1 MQRNLLPKYQFPSMN
16 GENVSKTHI
25 VRTVNNVDT
34 VKNTVINNVH
44 DKNKLCNDHK
54 DHCDGNDPSVD
65 IQELLS
71 DEHALYS
78 MKFPKPKT
86 LTPNLS
92 PPTGLDDLQLS
103 YIWVQ
108 RITGKDKKYDQHI
121 ASQVNTLMTVKRE
134 REKEKRNAKVSLNN
148 ISKKDNP
155 PTLGYTPI
163 KLRPQGPPVLALVD
177 TGASLSFLHISLVE
191 KYGLTYKKQSMTLST
206 ANGSDDHNIQ
216 GVLTTR
222 VFLTDFT
229 KETFPIT
236 LKFLICKN
244 LNGNSAILGSN
255 FTNTAFVSAHLII
268 LPYENSLRSVPIYQ
282 RSSAPDAFFIYV
294 PMEDYDI
301 PPSSTSEI
309 KCKILQKDFSTL
321 IANDLATQG
330 LLYNV
335 RTELAKNGLK
345 PSCLQHDINHDLFS
359 LQVSN
364 ISNANLNIS
373 KNSVLGE
380 ILLSFSGQQQGFDRS
395 TFSQPKQET
404 LPQQQQS
411 LFSVDTPDDVKRQPK
426 DIIDNIESQTFLEPL
441 SEFTQTLTLDMIDYS
456 ECPDQY
462 KQEAKAIS
470 HRHPFAFATN
480 KLDVGDSSGANDYF
494 VPIDTI
500 PGKIAR
506 DKRRVLSGYHLD
518 YAKQVIQKYVDK
530 GLIVEGADGEF
541 RTNIFMVAK
550 KLDPAE
556 TFTKIDKIGSPPPPR
571 LRCVFDLRSLNRIIK
586 VKHSTNLPT
595 IDTIHASLMNKYIIQ
610 TDVNNAFSSMTL
622 KKEDRHKCAFYLNER
637 LYTAVLC
644 PQGLLS
650 APYHWEKIS
659 KIIFSQKRF
668 EEVRRQLPPAQ
679 QELIKDCKVEDF
691 LITYADDNYI
701 FSEDISLLLI
711 LYECFLLMCER
722 GKIKLN
728 PNKTILVTTHCH
740 ALGVNISTMDGTKS
754 LSEKKITALIAG
766 GPPNSLFELQ
776 SKLCSFLYVLKYL
789 PYLQTLV
796 FGLALQLRLKRFV
809 WDDFAKEAYEMLCL
823 LVRLHLKLCVP
834 QKHERLCLTTD
845 GSRYALAGCLFVER
859 NGELE
864 ICQCTSKINSLTHY
878 HRNSFVLEIMALIH
892 SLTTFWPYLVNC
904 ETDIFAMTDA
914 KSLLYNKR
922 MRTHSLASQN
932 LCDYLVNQLSQLPNL
947 ILLHIIGPANIVS
960 DILSRSFEARFEHDQ
975 HPLSKE
981 AALNLPPL
989 PDGFILTAEDISA
1002 FLNAPTMPESSD
1014 IWQRNKKHSLPP
1026 KLDDIFSK
1034 LQRPTM
1040 ESRIYQLN
1048 KILKGWAD
1056 DFVGKK
1062 SATLSSLITTI
1073 NNDVEKDYLTKINAL
1088 LEKHF
1093 FDLKKS
1099 PHYTRLKQ
1107 SLMDNFKIMVKMQHE
1122 PGFVFDTKMTESFK
1136 EINHLIDLVQ
1146 NDLDRD
1152 KSPLNL
1158 KQEAT
1163 TLAYQSLF
1171 HTLQMENDR
1180 LTNFYADLTIWLHN
1194 KTIQTVMHDNFI
1206 AIHFYLNH
1214 VIPHDSYTEI
1224 PLPFYIEIK
1233 DGYKMIIDFPDLQT
1247 DTFKDQII
1255 VTNLASDFKTYT
1267 TLLSVHNVTS
1277 ADIYMNDSHLFRVN
1291 ISLDKKGKPS
1301 PQPVKLFSENI
1312 DIQINYMN
1320 DHPTISLLDRIVNP
1334 FKCYSFLLHT
1344 NVYFVNSEIHDF
1356 LATDDIS
1363 RYDLFTSQAGVINE
1377 LKNNELLTK
1386 QEKEESDDA
1395 AGSPTTHNNDPLNEY
1410 PSPFSQEEKDMQI
1423 RLLLIEDDIRKSG
1436 KLTTQII
1443 QQAQENDAN
1452 CLKIKEKFKRQQAQ
1466 PYVLKNNLVYKTRP
1480 HGLRLFLPSSLA
1492 PGILKHLHEH
1502 NFHPSPENLMD
1513 LFNKTFFTPML
1524 QSWAKKIVQGCFVC
1538 VISKHQMLPGPTRTK
1553 NVRRRIDD
1561 YSYKPRMALSIDIIL
1576 TESAVHRYGLVIM
1589 DLFSQYLFIKPMRN
1603 KSSKLIAE
1611 ILHQHFM
1618 ETDVPLAIL
1627 SDQDASF
1634 SDEVSQL
1641 FFNYNVIHLTTY
1653 PYSQNLN
1660 MVESS
1665 TKAFKMALRLFLNQ
1679 WAGAHKINQWHVYAS
1694 RAISFINRRKLKGV
1708 PYTRY
1713 ALFYGID
1720 PNENNLFYDEL
1731 LADTSDKMSQ
1741 YLIQRDNLISTC
1753 HEIKLKMINSKTHS
1767 PKKSQFKKHDIVF
1780 LSEKTK
1786 HTLFP
1791 TYRGPFLILQLH
1803 PQGAQISDLRTNK
1816 VSYTHQR
1823 FLRKLDLST
1832 YSQSFPKSVLQNFVN
1847 KTSREPYE
1855 IDPSPPLPKTDSDGP
1870 ITRSRAKVIKSEQ
1883 DSLTLQNMQ
1892 PSLST
1897 PPLRKEIKPLWTLPE
1912 GYSEKFKKIC
1922 ANHIKHI
1929 DKCHKVSRKEIILD
1943 NKPPGSEVMIIFKS
1957 FPNRPTPTVKVGEK
1971 RVRFGYVTVRYF

>member
-1 MQRNLLPKYQFPSMN
+1 MQRNLLSKYQFPSMN
-16 GENVSKTHI
+16 GMNVQTNHI
-25 VRTVNNVDT
+25 VRTVNNVNT
-34 VKNTVINNVH
+34 VKTTSIHKVH
-44 DKNKLCNDHK
+44 DKNKSYVIHK

-71 DEHALYS
+71 TEHALYS
-78 MKFPKPKT
+78 MKFPRPKT

-121 ASQVNTLMTVKRE
+121 ASQVNTLMTIKRE

-148 ISKKDNP
+148 ISKKDNT
-155 PTLGYTPI
+155 PTLGYTPM

-177 TGASLSFLHISLVE
+177 TGASLSFLHVSLAE

-216 GVLTTR
+216 GVLTTK

-301 PPSSTSEI
+301 PPTSTSEI
-309 KCKILQKDFSTL
+309 TCKILQKDFSTL
-321 IANDLATQG
+321 TNNDLATQG

-335 RTELAKNGLK
+335 RTEFAKNGLK
-345 PSCLQHDINHDLFS
+345 PSSLQHDINHDLFS

-380 ILLSFSGQQQGFDRS
+380 ILLSFSGQQQGLDQS
-395 TFSQPKQET
+395 TLSQPKQDM
-404 LPQQQQS
+404 PHQQKHS
-411 LFSVDTPDDVKRQPK
+411 LFSVDTSNDDIRKPK
-426 DIIDNIESQTFLEPL
+426 DVIADIESQTFLEPL

-456 ECPDQY
+456 DCPDQY
-462 KQEAKAIS
+462 KSEAKAIS
-470 HRHPFAFATN
+470 HRHPLAFATN
-480 KLDVGDSSGANDYF
+480 KLDVGDSSGANDYY

-500 PGKIAR
+500 PGKVAR
-506 DKRRVLSGYHLD
+506 DKRRILSGYHLD
-518 YAKQVIQKYVDK
+518 YAKKVIQKYVDK
-530 GLIVEGADGEF
+530 GLIIEGATGEF

-586 VKHSTNLPT
+586 VKQSTNLPT

-610 TDVNNAFSSMTL
+610 TDVNNAFSSMSL

-650 APYHWEKIS
+650 APYHWEQIS
-659 KIIFSQKRF
+659 KIIFSQQRF
-668 EEVRRQLPPAQ
+668 EEVRRKLPLAK
-679 QELIKDCKVEDF
+679 QELIKDIKVEDF

-701 FSEDISLLLI
+701 FSEKISLLLI

-728 PNKTILVTTHCH
+728 PNKTILITTHCH
-740 ALGVNISTMDGTKS
+740 ALGINISTMDGTKS
-754 LSEKKITALIAG
+754 LSEKKITALITG

-809 WDDFAKEAYEMLCL
+809 WDDIAKESYEMLCL

-834 QKHERLCLTTD
+834 HKNERLCLTTD

-859 NGELE
+859 NKELE

-892 SLTTFWPYLVNC
+892 SLTTFWPYLINC
-904 ETDIFAMTDA
+904 ENDIFAMTDA

-947 ILLHIIGPANIVS
+947 ILLHIVGPANIVS

-989 PDGFILTAEDISA
+989 PDDFMLTAEDVSA
-1002 FLNAPTMPESSD
+1002 YLNAPSMPESSD

-1026 KLDDIFSK
+1026 KLDDVFSK

-1040 ESRIYQLN
+1040 ETRIYQLN

-1062 SATLSSLITTI
+1062 SATLNSLITTI
-1073 NNDVEKDYLTKINAL
+1073 NNDIEKDYLTKINTL

-1122 PGFVFDTKMTESFK
+1122 PGFVFDTKMTK
-1136 EINHLIDLVQ
+1136 NLTEINHLIDLVQ

-1163 TLAYQSLF
+1163 TLAYHSLF
-1171 HTLQMENDR
+1171 HTLQMEKDR
-1180 LTNFYADLTIWLHN
+1180 LTDSFSVLTVWLHN
-1194 KTIQTVMHDNFI
+1194 EMVQTVMHENFV
-1206 AIHFYLNH
+1206 AIHFYINY
-1214 VIPHDSYTEI
+1214 VIPHDSNTEI
-1224 PLPFYIEIK
+1224 PLPFYLEIR
-1233 DGYKMIIDFPDLQT
+1233 DGYQMNMDFPDLKT
-1247 DTFKDQII
+1247 GIFKDQII
-1255 VTNLASDFKTYT
+1255 VASLDSDFKTFT
-1267 TLLSVHNVTS
+1267 TLLCVRNVS
-1277 ADIYMNDSHLFRVN
+1277 AQDLYINDSHLFRVN
-1291 ISLDKKGKPS
+1291 ISIDKKGKLS
-1301 PQPVKLFSENI
+1301 QQPVNLFSENI
-1312 DIQINYMN
+1312 EVQIKYMN
-1320 DHPTISLLDRIVNP
+1320 DHPTISILDKIVNP
-1334 FKCYSFLLHT
+1334 FKTYSFLLHT
-1344 NVYFVNSEIHDF
+1344 NIYFVNSEIHDF
-1356 LATDDIS
+1356 LASDDIS
-1363 RYDLFTSQAGVINE
+1363 SYDLFACQADAVNE
-1377 LKNNELLTK
+1377 LEKDKLLTE
-1386 QEKEESDDA
+1386 QEKEDTNEETDA
-1395 AGSPTTHNNDPLNEY
+1395 LFKNSKDPFTEY
-1410 PSPFSQEEKDMQI
+1410 PSTLSQDEKDMQI

-1436 KLTTQII
+1436 KLTTQIV

-1466 PYVLKNNLVYKTRP
+1466 PYVLKQNLVYKTRP
-1480 HGLRLFLPSSLA
+1480 HGLRLFIPSSLA
-1492 PGILKHLHEH
+1492 PGILKHLHEQ
-1502 NFHPSPENLMD
+1502 NFHPTPENLMD

-1524 QSWAKKIVQGCFVC
+1524 QSWAKRIVQGCFVC

-1553 NVRRRIDD
+1553 NVRRRIDE
-1561 YSYKPRMALSIDIIL
+1561 YSYRPRMALSIDLIL

-1589 DLFSQYLFIKPMRN
+1589 DLFSQYLFIKPLKN

-1611 ILHQHFM
+1611 ILLQHFM
-1618 ETDVPLAIL
+1618 ETDVPLAVL

-1634 SDEVSQL
+1634 TDEVTNL
-1641 FFNYNVIHLTTY
+1641 FFTYNIIHLTAY

-1665 TKAFKMALRLFLNQ
+1665 TKSFKMALRLFLNQ
-1679 WAGAHKINQWHVYAS
+1679 WAGLHKINQWHVYAS

-1708 PYTRY
+1708 QFTRY
-1713 ALFYGID
+1713 ALFYGTD
-1720 PNENNLFYDEL
+1720 PNDNNFFYDEL

-1741 YLIQRDNLISTC
+1741 YLIQRDNFISTC
-1753 HEIKLKMINSKTHS
+1753 HEIKLKMINSKQHS
-1767 PKKSQFKKHDIVF
+1767 PK
-1780 LSEKTK
+1780 
-1786 HTLFP
+1786 
-1791 TYRGPFLILQLH
+1791 
-1803 PQGAQISDLRTNK
+1803 
-1816 VSYTHQR
+1816 
-1823 FLRKLDLST
+1823 
-1832 YSQSFPKSVLQNFVN
+1832 
-1847 KTSREPYE
+1847 
-1855 IDPSPPLPKTDSDGP
+1855 
-1870 ITRSRAKVIKSEQ
+1870 
-1883 DSLTLQNMQ
+1883 
-1892 PSLST
+1892 
-1897 PPLRKEIKPLWTLPE
+1897 
-1912 GYSEKFKKIC
+1912 
-1922 ANHIKHI
+1922 
-1929 DKCHKVSRKEIILD
+1929 
-1943 NKPPGSEVMIIFKS
+1943 
-1957 FPNRPTPTVKVGEK
+1957 
-1971 RVRFGYVTVRYF
+1971 